1 MSTPCADAS
10 PTGPSRWTQ
19 AKLAEAAGLT
29 LATVVKFERSGR
41 AVPAKAVQ
49 AMQLA
54 FDAAGVEFTNGDEPG
69 VKLRRIPR
77 GDPAASIPIEKLTS
91 ENDE

>member
-1 MSTPCADAS
+1 MTPAQCRAARGLLDC
-10 PTGPSRWTQ
+10 TQ
-19 AKLAEAAGLT
+19 AQLAEATGLA

-41 AVPAKAVQ
+41 AVPRKLFE

-54 FDAAGVEFTNGDEPG
+54 FEAAGVEFTYGDEPG
-69 VKLRRIPR
+69 VKLRRNPR

>member
-1 MSTPCADAS
+1 MTPAQCRAARGLLD
-10 PTGPSRWTQ
+10 WTQ
-19 AKLAEAAGLT
+19 AKLAEAAGLA

-41 AVPAKAVQ
+41 TVPAKAVP

-54 FDAAGVEFTNGDEPG
+54 FEAAGVEFTNGDEPG
-69 VKLRRIPR
+69 VKLRRTPR
-77 GDPAASIPIEKLTS
+77 SDPAASIPIEKLTS